1 MTFYKFVCLHQQ
13 FQAKQKKNNRKVKD
27 KEREEKSDSNFLE
40 RSQDGCT
47 NHDTDDSK
55 QVGQS
60 AVKADNF
67 GEGASDLS
75 DNLSGSTEVC
85 QTDTCDKITQP
96 VNAMNDVGI
105 EMNNSQTCKDDDSVD
120 IETLV
125 TSVSAAVNSIRG
137 KINNLLDSTSLI
149 TPNRSVS
156 ISSKL
161 RDISL
166 GSLDLIIYHN

>member
-1 MTFYKFVCLHQQ
+1 
-13 FQAKQKKNNRKVKD
+13 
-27 KEREEKSDSNFLE
+27 
-40 RSQDGCT
+40 
-47 NHDTDDSK
+47 
-55 QVGQS
+55 
-60 AVKADNF
+60 
-67 GEGASDLS
+67 
-75 DNLSGSTEVC
+75 
-85 QTDTCDKITQP
+85 
-96 VNAMNDVGI
+96 
-105 EMNNSQTCKDDDSVD
+105 MNNSQTSKDDDSTVD

-166 GSLDLIIYHN
+166 GSLDLIIYHNWIAIWRNRGRSRRNRGISSIIISQYEDDLPSSSCSDRNMSVCGPAPRRDQETALLTLKNRLRELGQRLHEVKHLFSKSIGHYL

>member
-1 MTFYKFVCLHQQ
+1 M
-13 FQAKQKKNNRKVKD
+13 R
-27 KEREEKSDSNFLE
+27 
-40 RSQDGCT
+40 
-47 NHDTDDSK
+47 
-55 QVGQS
+55 
-60 AVKADNF
+60 ADYF

-85 QTDTCDKITQP
+85 QTDMSDKITQP
-96 VNAMNDVGI
+96 VNAMSDVGI
-105 EMNNSQTCKDDDSVD
+105 EMNNSQTCKDDDSTVD

-161 RDISL
+161 CDISL

>member
-1 MTFYKFVCLHQQ
+1 M
-13 FQAKQKKNNRKVKD
+13 
-27 KEREEKSDSNFLE
+27 
-40 RSQDGCT
+40 
-47 NHDTDDSK
+47 
-55 QVGQS
+55 
-60 AVKADNF
+60 KADNF

-75 DNLSGSTEVC
+75 DKLSGSTEVC
-85 QTDTCDKITQP
+85 QTDTCDKIIP

-105 EMNNSQTCKDDDSVD
+105 EMNNSQTCKDDDSTVD

-161 RDISL
+161 CDISL

>member
-1 MTFYKFVCLHQQ
+1 M
-13 FQAKQKKNNRKVKD
+13 
-27 KEREEKSDSNFLE
+27 
-40 RSQDGCT
+40 
-47 NHDTDDSK
+47 
-55 QVGQS
+55 
-60 AVKADNF
+60 KADNF

-75 DNLSGSTEVC
+75 DKLSGSTEVC
-85 QTDTCDKITQP
+85 QTDTCDTIIQP

-105 EMNNSQTCKDDDSVD
+105 EMNNSQTCKDDDSTVD

>member
-1 MTFYKFVCLHQQ
+1 MI
-13 FQAKQKKNNRKVKD
+13 
-27 KEREEKSDSNFLE
+27 
-40 RSQDGCT
+40 
-47 NHDTDDSK
+47 
-55 QVGQS
+55 
-60 AVKADNF
+60 KADNF

-75 DNLSGSTEVC
+75 DKLSGSTEVC
-85 QTDTCDKITQP
+85 QTDTCDKIILP

-105 EMNNSQTCKDDDSVD
+105 EMNNSQTCKDDDSTVD

-161 RDISL
+161 RNISL
-166 GSLDLIIYHN
+166 GSLDLIIYHNSQFGATEEEVGATGASAV